1 MPECKGKAPGGGR
14 HPWPKCKI
22 QVCFHTCMP
31 GRHLHKVGGGA
42 STRFRGQQR
51 PILGPH
57 TSDQRDQGHR
67 HETASRVVRVHDVE
81 HRYNGILLSHK
92 KE

>member
-1 MPECKGKAPGGGR
+1 M
-14 HPWPKCKI
+14 

-42 STRFRGQQR
+42 STLFRGQQR
-51 PILGPH
+51 PILGPQ
-57 TSDQRDQGHR
+57 TSDQRNQGHR
-67 HETASRVVRVHDVE
+67 QGTTSRMVRVHTVV
-81 HRYNGILLSHK
+81 HIYNGILLSHK